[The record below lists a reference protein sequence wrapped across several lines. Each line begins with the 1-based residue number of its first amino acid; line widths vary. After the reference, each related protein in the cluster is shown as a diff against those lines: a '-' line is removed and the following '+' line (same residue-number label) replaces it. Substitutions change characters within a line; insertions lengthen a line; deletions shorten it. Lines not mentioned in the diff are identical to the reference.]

1 MSRCLLF
8 GKFLQKLSIQHEHLI
23 NSRCIL
29 LNADIIKPKF
39 IRYYFFSF
47 IRIFDINI
55 LTLWRSNEKKS
66 LFRLIL
72 QKSAIIVRYKCVFL
86 LLLCESTEMKRI
98 QRKSTCSG
106 NANPCGE
113 FMFGSILV
121 YTQQMLMHVH
131 AYGFDSILMLSDA
144 GCSFIYGIFFPVV

>member
-1 MSRCLLF
+1 MLRYLLF
-8 GKFLQKLSIQHEHLI
+8 GEFLQKLFIQHEHLI

-29 LNADIIKPKF
+29 LKADIIKPKF
-39 IRYYFFSF
+39 DRYYFFPL
-47 IRIFDINI
+47 IRHQYSH
-55 LTLWRSNEKKS
+55 TLKVKWKKKS

-72 QKSAIIVRYKCVFL
+72 QKSAIIVRYECVFL

-98 QRKSTCSG
+98 RRKSTCSG
-106 NANPCGE
+106 NENPCGE
-113 FMFGSILV
+113 FMLGSILV